1 MRNISKLSISNL
13 GLRRRTGQ
21 DDFNALLNLLP
32 EAIFIIDSQTN
43 RVKFANTKAIELT
56 GYQIF
61 ELLELNV
68 SDLIPGWQTQ
78 DAGQEPT
85 GKPLNPDEDASAYQ
99 QKDLIL
105 SSGETLAIRTS
116 NAYLPN
122 KENLYLL
129 LIEKEDPKIRQQT
142 ELLRITRFWEALH
155 KLAEAPQQTNFES
168 AINLSL
174 EVGQALTGA
183 EILAVYY
190 AGDKGPALER
200 WAGWGETQRLPNRL
214 PPQDLTHLRAPCI
227 WQCDERTISGLHRTA
242 RAAGFSY
249 MASAPLGQATAAIGL
264 LVVADSKKQPEDY
277 SLSLVQNLAAT
288 ITTIIQNYVQR
299 SSLQEELQEKD
310 LAIAISDALEGAI
323 QEGVVVLSPD
333 LRILKLNSSSEEMLG
348 YESEAVQ
355 GHLVEKILI
364 GTENLVPA
372 LKEAQQGNSDYDLGN
387 MRLYRRNGQAFL
399 AHLRTLPV
407 IKSDDLKGIII
418 LVQDLS
424 EQEEIREHTQQLE
437 QRALLG
443 EVTAVFAHEVR
454 NPINNISTGLQLMAL
469 NLPQDD
475 PNQESITRLQ
485 QDCDRLEEL
494 MKSVLAFSRP
504 TDYEMETLDLEIVLR
519 RLLERL
525 HPRMVRVNVQYNLQV
540 EPNCPPIE
548 GNLRALEQVF
558 NNLINNAVQAMSD
571 EGGHLAIKIQSV
583 NTSNKRVAVPHER
596 WLSPERLSYIEVS
609 VADTGPGIPR
619 ELQERIF
626 QPFFTTNKNGS
637 GLGLAISKR
646 IITAHKGNIYLTS
659 FPGGTVFHVQIPT
672 SDKTLSDEK
681 RLS

>member
-1 MRNISKLSISNL
+1 MRNISKLSIANL
-13 GLRRRTGQ
+13 GLRRKTGQ
-21 DDFNALLNLLP
+21 EEFNALLNLLP
-32 EAIFIIDSQTN
+32 EAIFLIDPQTN
-43 RVKFANTKAIELT
+43 SISFANTKAVELT
-56 GYQIF
+56 GYRLP
-61 ELLELNV
+61 ELLEFNITE
-68 SDLIPGWQTQ
+68 LIPGWQSRGAEQ
-78 DAGQEPT
+78 QPLE
-85 GKPLNPDEDASAYQ
+85 KPLHPGAGTPTHQ

-105 SSGETLAIRTS
+105 NNGEPLAIRTTS
-116 NAYLPN
+116 AFLPN
-122 KENLYLL
+122 RDNQYLVVV
-129 LIEKEDPKIRQQT
+129 EREDPKVRRQT
-142 ELLRITRFWEALH
+142 ELLRMNRFWETLQR
-155 KLAEAPQQTNFES
+155 LAEVPQQTNFES
-168 AINLSL
+168 AINLAL
-174 EVGQALTGA
+174 EIGQLLTGA

-190 AGDKGPALER
+190 AGDKGPTLER
-200 WAGWGETQRLPNRL
+200 WAGWGATHRLPNHL
-214 PPQDLTHLRAPCI
+214 PPQDLTHLRTPFL
-227 WQCDERTISGLHRTA
+227 WQRDERTVSGLHRTA
-242 RAAGFSY
+242 RTAGFSY
-249 MASAPLGQATAAIGL
+249 MASVPLGQATAAIGL

-277 SLSLVQNLAAT
+277 GLALVQNLAAT
-288 ITTIIQNYVQR
+288 ITTIIQNFVQI

-310 LAIAISDALEGAI
+310 LAIAISDALEDAI

-355 GHLVEKILI
+355 GHLIEKILI

-372 LKEAQQGNSDYDLGN
+372 LKEAQQGNNDYDLGN

-399 AHLRTLPV
+399 AHLRTIPV
-407 IKSDDLKGIII
+407 IKADELRGIII

-469 NLPQDD
+469 NLPEDD
-475 PNQESITRLQ
+475 PNQESINRLQ

-558 NNLINNAVQAMSD
+558 NNLINNAVHAMSD

-583 NTSNKRVAVPHER
+583 NTANKRVMVPHER

-626 QPFFTTNKNGS
+626 QPFFTTSKNGS

-672 SDKTLSDEK
+672 SDKALPDET
-681 RLS
+681 RHS

>member
-13 GLRRRTGQ
+13 GLRRKTGQ

-32 EAIFIIDSQTN
+32 EAMLLIDFQTN
-43 RVKFANTKAIELT
+43 RIEFANTKAIELT
-56 GYQIF
+56 GYQNP
-61 ELLELNV
+61 ELLDLNI
-68 SDLIPGWQTQ
+68 SDLIPAWQTQ
-78 DAGQEPT
+78 DASQEPA
-85 GKPLNPDEDASAYQ
+85 GKELIPNANPPAHQ
-99 QKDLIL
+99 QNDLTM
-105 SSGETLAIRTS
+105 SNGETLAVRTTK
-116 NAYLPN
+116 AYLPN
-122 KENLYLL
+122 KENQYLL
-129 LIEKEDPKIRQQT
+129 VLEKEDPKVRQQT
-142 ELLRITRFWEALH
+142 ELLRLNHFWETLQ

-168 AINLSL
+168 AINLAL
-174 EVGQALTGA
+174 EIGQALTGA

-200 WAGWGETQRLPNRL
+200 WAGWGATKKLPNRL
-214 PPQDLTHLRAPCI
+214 PPQDLTHLRKPCL
-227 WQCDERTISGLHRTA
+227 WQGDERTISGLHRTA
-242 RAAGFSY
+242 RSAGFSY
-249 MASAPLGQATAAIGL
+249 MASASLGQATAAIGL
-264 LVVADSKKQPEDY
+264 LVVADSKKQPQDY
-277 SLSLVQNLAAT
+277 SLSLVQILAAT
-288 ITTIIQNYVQR
+288 ITTIIQNYVQH
-299 SSLQEELQEKD
+299 STLQEELQEKD

-387 MRLYRRNGQAFL
+387 MRLYRRNGQAFM

-407 IKSDDLKGIII
+407 IKTDELKGIII

-504 TDYEMETLDLEIVLR
+504 TDYEMETLDLEVVLR

-525 HPRMVRVNVQYNLQV
+525 HPRMVRVNVQYNLQF

-583 NTSNKRVAVPHER
+583 NTSNKRVMVPHER
-596 WLSPERLSYIEVS
+596 WLTPERLSYVEVS

-619 ELQERIF
+619 ELQEKIF

-659 FPGGTVFHVQIPT
+659 FPGGTVFHVQIHT
-672 SDKTLSDEK
+672 SDKTSPDEK